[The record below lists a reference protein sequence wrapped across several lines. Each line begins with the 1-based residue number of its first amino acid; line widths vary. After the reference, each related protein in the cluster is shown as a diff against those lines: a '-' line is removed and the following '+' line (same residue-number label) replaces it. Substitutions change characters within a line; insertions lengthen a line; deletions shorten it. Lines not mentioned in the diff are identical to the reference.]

1 MSISYGTF
9 WISRKRNFKN
19 RSFLSDQ
26 KVVQIKPNLVWRIP
40 RVGRLW
46 DRKSFW
52 YSLPRK
58 QVSFSYGKLQ
68 LFRLNCNYWI
78 SKIGLFRRVK
88 ELCKWNQTWY
98 GVSPVYIE
106 SETKRFFC
114 YNLPRKKVSF
124 SYGFVQL
131 FQINNSKSWSISSN
145 QGVVQ
150 IEPNSACSIPCVP

>member
-1 MSISYGTF
+1 MESETKRFFGIACLEKKVSISYGTF

-78 SKIGLFRRVK
+78 LKIGLFRRVK

-106 SETKRFFC
+106 SETKRFFAIIC
-114 YNLPRKKVSF
+114 LGKKLVF
-124 SYGFVQL
+124 HTDLCNYF
-131 FQINNSKSWSISSN
+131 K
-145 QGVVQ
+145 
-150 IEPNSACSIPCVP
+150 